1 MIMTVTK
8 PHVSVG
14 CSSGGDSDATVRGSC
29 LMTVRR
35 RLLRLGLLC
44 ERGCQEAQYLM
55 MMMMMLM
62 IFKLHKP
69 QFMVDRL
76 LRGRGTARKGNLL
89 MKIVIRNHSLMIS
102 FHYLVDV
109 FLKVISCARSS

>member
-14 CSSGGDSDATVRGSC
+14 RSSGGDSDTTVRGSC

-35 RLLRLGLLC
+35 RRLRLLC

-55 MMMMMLM
+55 MMMM